1 MLLAAFHCVLVEYMH
16 LGCCY
21 FYSHYVALQLVNLV
35 LQNSFY
41 SHPFQAMVSFAI
53 VQAILKEMALHF
65 AAVVVVVVVAA
76 AAFADRMTL
85 NYCYYHHCYCTMT
98 SNLALSHDCHYYYY
112 C

>member
-65 AAVVVVVVVAA
+65 AAVVVVVVAA